1 MRAPQKRWIL
11 LIVLV
16 TVLLVAFLSLSGHPR
31 ATASAVAMTF
41 VGYTN
46 SPGSDLRFALF
57 SVSNQAPYS
66 VRWRGSWVEVEGS
79 AAHKAETVNP
89 SLPGFTRE
97 PRLKAR
103 SSLRVAIGEPS
114 YESETG
120 RWRFAMSFV
129 PYTWRERWFDFS
141 ARHKLPL
148 RLGSLV
154 FVDAQRILNPSNN
167 VTVTTAWLTK

>member
-1 MRAPQKRWIL
+1 MRAPNKRWIPL
-11 LIVLV
+11 VVLV
-16 TVLLVAFLSLSGHPR
+16 AVLLVVFLSLRGHPR

-46 SPGSDLRFALF
+46 PPGSDLRFALF
-57 SVSNQAPYS
+57 SVSNQAPYA

-79 AAHKAETVNP
+79 PYHKAGTINP

-97 PRLKAR
+97 PALKAGG
-103 SSLRVAIGEPS
+103 SLSLAIGEPFYAS
-114 YESETG
+114 ESG

-129 PYTWRERWFDFS
+129 IYTWRERWFDFS

-154 FVDAQRILNPSNN
+154 IVDAQRMLSPSNN
-167 VTVTTAWLTK
+167 ATVTTAWLTK